1 MSLDRIS
8 NPNKRKDLVSLCIS
22 LFFSFFKEFSHWT
35 NHHDRVWN
43 LSWSATEIGD
53 KIVEGW
59 LKRVKRRMMLGLDGM
74 DDVLD
79 NFNIKVSG

>member
-1 MSLDRIS
+1 
-8 NPNKRKDLVSLCIS
+8 
-22 LFFSFFKEFSHWT
+22 
-35 NHHDRVWN
+35 
-43 LSWSATEIGD
+43 LSWFATEIGD

-59 LKRVKRRMMLGLDGM
+59 LKRVKRRMLLGLDGM